1 MLKRLVVLALVSVAM
16 LMAADAP
23 PAPVVK
29 PVPIAE
35 VDLLRLQVQAQA
47 MQLLDQAFQ
56 KVQGDL
62 QKMQA
67 DFKVKEA
74 ARDASIR
81 AIYEKAKVKIED
93 FDLDF
98 EHGQLIPK
106 PKPAAAAPA
115 LRQQSK
121 EARWPREK
129 RFASTICWNSPAA
142 CCGSLT

>member
-74 ARDASIR
+74 ARDESIR
-81 AIYEKAKVKIED
+81 AIYEKAKVKIEE
-93 FDLDF
+93 FGLDF
-98 EHGQLIPK
+98 EHGQLIPN
-106 PKPAAAAPA
+106 PNPAAAAPA
-115 LRQQSK
+115 PPPAKLGGPMAARK
-121 EARWPREK
+121 EIREYDLLEFS
-129 RFASTICWNSPAA
+129 R
-142 CCGSLT
+142 